1 MTEPV
6 KLGWMQ
12 RQSEVFKRWK
22 RQYCVLYMDGGFSYF
37 PDENRRSAEGSLH
50 LPTNLNFIKVGVEVL
65 NTNAPTDRTM
75 GCLLEFQTS
84 SGNLFFCADS
94 PDDAAAWKT
103 AMVEVKNMNVS
114 IESSKIPLKC
124 IEDSPQ
130 TVCDHMKKSE
140 EDPTLP
146 VNPCHSN
153 PQFIQQLVHPH
164 RDLLLLHRIPTPSLS
179 SCQPTILPPAIST
192 DIPSA
197 CTPAAAPPPCYT
209 PTQQV
214 VHTTVYRNG
223 RRGYPRQTAVYSY
236 PGQTYY
242 GVGGNTTVYTTNG
255 QTTTYPA
262 NPNQQGQTTVVVQE
276 NRNYRND
283 GFVAGAVVGSMMMA
297 PLLFW

>member
-37 PDENRRSAEGSLH
+37 PDENRRNAEGSLH

-103 AMVEVKNMNVS
+103 AMVEVKNMNVRGRS
-114 IESSKIPLKC
+114 NAPSQPVPQQPPVYSATGPPPQGPPPPAQNPNPPAYPAANPQ
-124 IEDSPQ
+124 SYPQQYPQ
-130 TVCDHMKKSE
+130 TY
-140 EDPTLP
+140 
-146 VNPCHSN
+146 
-153 PQFIQQLVHPH
+153 PQHAP
-164 RDLLLLHRIPTPSLS
+164 
-179 SCQPTILPPAIST
+179 
-192 DIPSA
+192 
-197 CTPAAAPPPCYT
+197 PAAAPPPCYT